1 MFSIIFM
8 FSKLYSMFS
17 NPGVQDSTI
26 CSALLVPTSRY
37 LMSKIAKI
45 CWHPKKGFRTTIWF
59 FLRGGVIRRNV
70 FDNWICGWIGWTSF
84 VSVIFCICVFL
95 YLLERSLIIGFV
107 EEVVGHRCTP
117 FSTLEGASF
126 LITCI
131 SCSSVFVFFAST
143 FYIPHFSCQ
152 IIEMHFL
159 HFYLNRTWV
168 QCPIICPCH
177 WLNCWFTDSLLWQG
191 EKVNKVTRVIFALRE
206 LRFYTL

>member
-26 CSALLVPTSRY
+26 CWALLVPTSRY

-45 CWHPKKGFRTTIWF
+45 CWHPKQSLRTTIWF

-70 FDNWICGWIGWTSF
+70 FDNWICGGIGWTSF

-95 YLLERSLIIGFV
+95 FLLERSLIIGFV

-117 FSTLEGASF
+117 FSTLRARLSWSLVFPVLQFLYFLLQLFTF
-126 LITCI
+126 LIFLAKSSKCMFSI
-131 SCSSVFVFFAST
+131 SIWIGPES
-143 FYIPHFSCQ
+143 
-152 IIEMHFL
+152 
-159 HFYLNRTWV
+159 NV
-168 QCPIICPCH
+168 Q
-177 WLNCWFTDSLLWQG
+177 
-191 EKVNKVTRVIFALRE
+191 
-206 LRFYTL
+206 

>member
-45 CWHPKKGFRTTIWF
+45 CWHPFRTTIWF

-95 YLLERSLIIGFV
+95 FLIIGFV

-117 FSTLEGASF
+117 FSTLRARLSWSLVFPVLQFLYFLLQLFTF
-126 LITCI
+126 LIFLAKLSKCIFCI
-131 SCSSVFVFFAST
+131 SIWIGPES
-143 FYIPHFSCQ
+143 
-152 IIEMHFL
+152 
-159 HFYLNRTWV
+159 NV
-168 QCPIICPCH
+168 Q
-177 WLNCWFTDSLLWQG
+177 
-191 EKVNKVTRVIFALRE
+191 
-206 LRFYTL
+206 